1 VPSNGKLFQLLK
13 NDRYFYAVGQLFLL
27 GVSFLFNLVAA
38 KLLGPEQMGVWT
50 SISLVSIYGMVLTLG
65 IINGMGRD
73 VPYYRGNGDSREV
86 DRTIATAIV
95 WLVAVSALFL
105 LATLLLYR
113 FLPDAQRTIV
123 MFGLLLLC
131 ARIVNAF
138 STILIRSF
146 RDFRRLGWHQA
157 LIGLIMLATI
167 IPLWSQPRLAVIYA
181 GVYLSLI
188 AGMLLS
194 HRFVVYRPFSI
205 LTLQRLL
212 KTGFPIYI
220 VGLMFIL
227 LTSIDRVIV
236 LGYLGT
242 AQLGLYTLGSTAI
255 AVLMMVPS
263 LVSNVMYPR
272 LAEHYGATGD
282 VSKLVPLVRRMIHLN
297 LLLTMPVALL
307 FLLSF
312 YFYIV
317 PVYLDAYTEGRNAMA
332 IVMIAVL
339 FLPAGMGFGDFF
351 NVVGKQN
358 VYLRN
363 VLGGLLVNV
372 SAGVLLVGRA
382 GMGLE
387 GAAIATVGGL
397 LVFTLLQVGTY
408 MNLFSACRVVS
419 E

>member
-1 VPSNGKLFQLLK
+1 MFQLLK
-13 NDRYFYAVGQLFLL
+13 NDRYFYAAGQLFLL
-27 GVSFLFNLVAA
+27 GAAFLFNLVAA
-38 KLLGPEQMGVWT
+38 RLLGPEQMGVWA
-50 SISLVSIYGMVLTLG
+50 SISLVSIYGMILTLG

-73 VPYYRGNGDSREV
+73 VPYYRGNDDPVEV
-86 DRTIATAIV
+86 DRTIATTIA
-95 WLVAVSALFL
+95 WLLVIGALLL
-105 LATLLLYR
+105 LAIMVFHRL
-113 FLPDAQRTIV
+113 LPDSQQTIIT
-123 MFGLLLLC
+123 FGLLLLC

-146 RDFRRLGWHQA
+146 RDFRCLGWHQA
-157 LIGLIMLATI
+157 LIGLIMLAAL
-167 IPLWSQPRLAVIYA
+167 IPLWFQPHLAVVYG
-181 GVYLSLI
+181 GVYLSLV

-194 HRFVVYRPFSI
+194 RRFMVFGPFSTV
-205 LTLQRLL
+205 TLRRLL

-242 AQLGLYTLGSTAI
+242 EQLGLYTLASTAT
-255 AVLMMVPS
+255 AVLMMAPS

-282 VSKLVPLVRRMIHLN
+282 VRELVPLVRRMIRLN
-297 LLLTMPVALL
+297 LLLTLPVALV
-307 FLLSF
+307 FLVTF
-312 YFYIV
+312 YFYVV
-317 PVYLDAYTEGRNAMA
+317 PLYLDAYLEGRNAMA
-332 IVMIAVL
+332 IICLAAV
-339 FLPAGMGFGDFF
+339 FYPFGTGFGDFF
-351 NVVGKQN
+351 NVIGMQR

-363 VLGGLLVNV
+363 IATGFIVSVGIGVILV
-372 SAGVLLVGRA
+372 AGY

-408 MNLFSACRVVS
+408 MNLFSAGEVVS